1 VWVEIEVRRLDGW
14 AAPTLSH
21 CLRLDS
27 GGVLS
32 MSIGAGSLGRRWIV
46 LYTAICTLHTAHL
59 VQVRRAGPY
68 LVESGQGRACVH
80 AAALRVVVSKWQAD
94 D

>member
-1 VWVEIEVRRLDGW
+1 MWVEIEVRRLDGW

-46 LYTAICTLHTAHL
+46 LYTAHCTLHSALCTL
-59 VQVRRAGPY
+59 RTWCK
-68 LVESGQGRACVH
+68 SGGQDHIWWTVGRAV
-80 AAALRVVVSKWQAD
+80 LVSMQRHFVW
-94 D
+94 